1 MGVNKERPA
10 DVWMVGSKG
19 PCKGLLRLPSRIRQS
34 KVSRGYV
41 EMEEN
46 SEDDDEDDDRFRV
59 WESLDF
65 CMLNKLESSRGTG
78 VRSRS
83 LFAMRKDHAPI
94 KTPPTPPTPPP
105 LFLRFTYLLK
115 KV

>member
-1 MGVNKERPA
+1 MYG
-10 DVWMVGSKG
+10 WS
-19 PCKGLLRLPSRIRQS
+19 GLKVRTRWILRLPSRIRQS
-34 KVSRGYV
+34 KVLRGYV

-46 SEDDDEDDDRFRV
+46 SDDDDEDDDRFRV

-78 VRSRS
+78 VRSRF

-94 KTPPTPPTPPP
+94 KTPPTPPPP

-115 KV
+115 RCKPQ